1 MQIKWTELALDDLV
15 AIQSYI
21 SKDSILY
28 AKQFIEQIFN
38 AANHLKD
45 FPEIGRRVPEAG
57 ERKDV
62 RELIFQGYRII
73 YLMRTNNIFVITV
86 IHGSRNLSN
95 VEKQPWNND
104 Q

>member
-38 AANHLKD
+38 TVNHLKD

-73 YLMRTNNIFVITV
+73 YLMGINKIFVITV
-86 IHGSRNLSN
+86 IHGSRNLASIG
-95 VEKQPWNND
+95 KQPWNND

>member
-1 MQIKWTELALDDLV
+1 MQINWTELALDDLV

-21 SKDSILY
+21 SRDSILY

-38 AANHLKD
+38 TVNHLKD

-73 YLMRTNNIFVITV
+73 YLIRINYIFIITI

-95 VEKQPWNND
+95 IENQLWNND

>member
-1 MQIKWTELALDDLV
+1 MALDDLV
-15 AIQSYI
+15 AIQSYL

-38 AANHLKD
+38 AVNHPED

-95 VEKQPWNND
+95 VGKQPWNND

>member
-21 SKDSILY
+21 SKDSVLY

-38 AANHLKD
+38 TVNHLKD

-73 YLMRTNNIFVITV
+73 YLMRASNIFVITV
-86 IHGSRNLSN
+86 VHGSRNLS
-95 VEKQPWNND
+95 EIGKQPWNSD

>member
-1 MQIKWTELALDDLV
+1 MQIKWTELALGDLA

-38 AANHLKD
+38 TVNHLKD

-73 YLMRTNNIFVITV
+73 YLMRASNIFVITV
-86 IHGSRNLSN
+86 VQGSRNLSN
-95 VEKQPWNND
+95 IGKQLWNND